1 MSKLSKL
8 IYHPKLFFRDAWK
21 KRFTKNLLT
30 SIPGVTKQSI
40 AKKQSNQIDI
50 FNEVVELANHHN
62 VNTIKIGL
70 EYIWPYL
77 RNHMWIHLNFF
88 AIGKSQR
95 DVNPL
100 LVYGG
105 HYSQFSKSYRRD
117 VINNE
122 QAIEIESIPEE
133 SNDFLFVFNVNGSE
147 ELIHDEKIY
156 HRLTDPLLEAA
167 QKLGKTKKIGFIKNG
182 RVQILSMQYHHEAQL
197 ILPPTYYKTGYTHNL
212 FLQQKIFKDRSE
224 HAPSFLM
231 TGNSLTS
238 LIDHA
243 MFTREYYLELL
254 KRLSPK
260 VICFYAFHYNAPL
273 ISAADE
279 LGILTVD
286 LQHGLQVGWNP
297 LYNNWDELPAS
308 GYQALP
314 DYFAV
319 WGEKEYNNIL
329 KTFHSKKHKPIYMGS
344 PWLKKIEEF
353 SNPLSPHI
361 VNSLNKFDTKILIIM
376 QNQKTIP
383 KLFLDIIKNTN
394 NDILWVI
401 RHHPNCT
408 PFTEND
414 FKPNSIQNE
423 AYESND
429 ELALS
434 LQNNILIDKEIDNIL
449 FNELFKHI
457 DIAISEGSALA
468 LEATYFGVKNIIT
481 SEMGK
486 ENYKQ
491 EIEDGVFFYME
502 HADQFTDILNK
513 INTNNMQKNNK
524 YGFKDVDT
532 KKFMAQLLEEAKKKK
547 EKHNLAQKTKKK
559 QNLPLLKLEETVEN
573 MFNLIEDNNIHA
585 AVDIF
590 YSVRKILN
598 QTPNI
603 KELYAYEQDIWKKEA
618 KVFKRKIQNTF
629 KHTENDIVIIGD
641 SLQLPRPLETQ
652 ASNYGIDKT
661 TTYKMNK
668 NGLKTITW
676 GQRFLTTQKLIDNW
690 DLMVEDIRDKHL
702 VIHLGLNDCAP
713 RIFLEEQRLSLREYP
728 REVNSRIVDF
738 GRVYRKEIIENQ
750 KEHCY
755 VPFKDF
761 KRNILSIATKAEEAS
776 VKSLTFINIINF
788 LDSHEKDS
796 PGSQQISKKYNK
808 ELLSL
813 KKKYNFIDVINLN
826 DIVHEIGFSECV
838 LEDNMHLSHFG
849 HEVLATKLEERI
861 QLQCI
866 Q

>member
-1 MSKLSKL
+1 MSKFSKL
-8 IYHPKLFFRDAWK
+8 IHDPKLFFQDAWK
-21 KRFTKNLLT
+21 KR
-30 SIPGVTKQSI
+30 SIKTPQLESLQQTQRTQQTQQI
-40 AKKQSNQIDI
+40 AI

-62 VNTIKIGL
+62 VNTMKIGQ

-77 RNHMWIHLNFF
+77 RNHMWIHLNFV
-88 AIGKSQR
+88 AIGKGKKEI
-95 DVNPL
+95 NPL

-105 HYSQFSKSYRRD
+105 HYSQFTKSYR
-117 VINNE
+117 NNILKDNRV
-122 QAIEIESIPEE
+122 IEIDSIEE
-133 SNDFLFVFNVNGSE
+133 EKIDFLFVFNVNGSE

-156 HRLTDPLLEAA
+156 HRLTDPLLEEAE
-167 QKLGKTKKIGFIKNG
+167 KIGKCKKIGFIKNG
-182 RVQILSMQYHHEAQL
+182 RVKIPDMPYHHTTKL
-197 ILPPTYYKTGYTHNL
+197 VLPPTYYKSGYTHNL
-212 FLQQKIFKDRSE
+212 HVQQKIFQDRADN
-224 HAPSFLM
+224 APSFFL
-231 TGNSLTS
+231 TGKFLTS
-238 LIDHA
+238 LVDHA
-243 MFTREYYLELL
+243 MFTREYYIDLL

-260 VICFYAFHYNAPL
+260 IIFFYAYHYNAPL
-273 ISAADE
+273 ISAADS

-286 LQHGLQVGWNP
+286 IQHGLQVGWNP

-319 WGEKEYNNIL
+319 WGEKEYRNIL

-344 PWLKKIEEF
+344 PWLNKIEEF
-353 SNPLSPHI
+353 STSLSPHVI
-361 VNSLNKFDTKILIIM
+361 NRFNKFETTILIIM

-383 KLFLDIIKNTN
+383 KLFLDIINKTS
-394 NDILWVI
+394 NDILWII
-401 RHHPNCT
+401 RHHPSGGK
-408 PFTEND
+408 FTISD
-414 FKPNSIQNE
+414 FRPNTSKINID
-423 AYESND
+423 D
-429 ELALS
+429 EVLS
-434 LQNNILIDKEIDNIL
+434 PYDNIFIDNEIDNIL
-449 FNELFKHI
+449 FNELFKHVN
-457 DIAISEGSALA
+457 IAISEGSALA
-468 LEATYFGVKNIIT
+468 LEATYFGVKNIVT
-481 SEMGK
+481 SKMGQ
-486 ENYKQ
+486 ENYRQ
-491 EIEDGVFFYME
+491 EIEDSVFFYLE
-502 HADQFTDILNK
+502 SADDFEGILEK
-513 INTNNMQKNNK
+513 IKTQDMMKNNR
-524 YGFKDVDT
+524 YGFKDVDL
-532 KKFMAQLLEEAKKKK
+532 KVFMTQLLEESKKKK
-547 EKHNLAQKTKKK
+547 EKYNTIRQVTK
-559 QNLPLLKLEETVEN
+559 NIDLPISELEDTVED
-573 MFNLIEDNNIHA
+573 MFNLIDENNINE
-585 AVDIF
+585 AVNKF
-590 YSVRKILN
+590 YKVRKILEK
-598 QTPNI
+598 TPNI